1 MCFFTSSY
9 VMHDMFVV
17 QKYDKIGIS
26 IDRSIFLPG
35 GRLGLDWHME
45 WLKTRELIE
54 EEERSKQ
61 EHENTNLFGPSSII
75 VNKNDVLFG
84 RGKNTRE
91 HTGNL
96 RCAYLVEVREE
107 EYNACRK
114 AAKTKIAE
122 QVVSMV
128 LDSGGRFLKKDTK
141 VKLCES
147 IGTYNIQS
155 VFFNFTKAVFLFLFY
170 YWRDGMK

>member
-1 MCFFTSSY
+1 M
-9 VMHDMFVV
+9 
-17 QKYDKIGIS
+17 
-26 IDRSIFLPG
+26 
-35 GRLGLDWHME
+35 
-45 WLKTRELIE
+45 
-54 EEERSKQ
+54 
-61 EHENTNLFGPSSII
+61 
-75 VNKNDVLFG
+75 NKNDVLFG

-122 QVVSMV
+122 QVVTMV

-141 VKLCES
+141 VKLSES

-170 YWRDGMK
+170 Y